1 MADESDDEVQ
11 EVPLTTVLRPPAPR
25 LYDSFFHYLL
35 ISLVLLSDPLP
46 SLMFEF
52 PV

>member
-25 LYDSFFHYLL
+25 LYDSFS
-35 ISLVLLSDPLP
+35 IIC
-46 SLMFEF
+46 
-52 PV
+52 